1 MGRLGKVK
9 MNGKPMEKKLYKKKL
24 KVLQYEMLNLQQF
37 LLNNKIGLIL
47 AFEGMDAAGKGGAI
61 KRLTQRLDP
70 RGLIV
75 HPISAPQP
83 HEHRYHYMHRFW
95 RKLPQ
100 HGQIAIFDRSW
111 YGRVLV
117 ERLEGFATVQEW
129 KRAYDEINDF
139 ERQLTD
145 GEYIMLKF
153 WIHVD
158 KDEQLRRFEERANDP
173 YKSWKLTDEDWRNRE
188 KFDDYLKA
196 ANEMF
201 DKTDTENAPWVIVEG
216 NDKLHARI
224 KVLESVIKHI
234 EKEAE
239 RRGLHIPN
247 LFKKEEE
254 KALTELLE
262 LEAETEEE
270 GEAVKKQK
278 LPRKMKKKKKKE
290 LAITV

>member
-1 MGRLGKVK
+1 MGRLGKVS
-9 MNGKPMEKKLYKKKL
+9 MNSEPMDKKLYKKKL

-75 HPISAPQP
+75 HPISAPQA
-83 HEHRYHYMHRFW
+83 HENRYHYMHRFW

-129 KRAYDEINDF
+129 KRAYDEINEF

-145 GEYIMLKF
+145 EDYILLKF

-188 KFDDYLKA
+188 KFDDYLGA
-196 ANEMF
+196 ANDMF
-201 DKTDTENAPWVIVEG
+201 DKTDVENAPWVIVEG

-224 KVLESVIKHI
+224 KVLESVIQHI
-234 EKEAE
+234 EKEAA

-247 LFKKEEE
+247 LFKEEEE
-254 KALTELLE
+254 KALTDLQEFE
-262 LEAETEEE
+262 SDTTDSE
-270 GEAVKKQK
+270 VKKEK
-278 LPRKMKKKKKKE
+278 LPRKAKKKKKKE
-290 LAITV
+290 QANLE